1 MVDDE
6 QLEAFRAQA
15 HQRDVGRAQGVTWS
29 GLGTDAFRP
38 RTAAALQ
45 GDAAR
50 RAADIEGW
58 RRTRAW
64 RACSAL
70 AEVERHAEAIR
81 AALARDP
88 TRDLAD
94 RAGALTAAA
103 QAVLRAL
110 R

>member
-6 QLEAFRAQA
+6 RLESFRAQA
-15 HQRDVGRAQGVTWS
+15 HQRDVSRARGVAWS
-29 GLGTDAFRP
+29 GLGPDGFRP

-45 GDAAR
+45 CDAAR
-50 RAADIEGW
+50 RAANLERWG
-58 RRTRAW
+58 RTGAGC
-64 RACSAL
+64 ALSAL